1 MNRISIIGA
10 GAMGSGIAQVAAM
23 SGHEVIIYDSF
34 PSATVKARDS
44 ILISLNKLTAKGKI
58 SDQESKTIFGRI
70 YFSEKTDTISG
81 SDLVLEAI
89 IEDFNEKRKILEQ
102 IESIVSPDTIIA
114 TNTSSLSVTGMAKC
128 LNKPERFIGIH
139 FFNPPVLMKLVEVIP
154 ALQTSTDV
162 IQAVT
167 KLITSWDKTVVKAK
181 DTPGFIVNRIARPY
195 YGEALRIAEEHIAGP
210 SDIDHAMKT
219 VGGFKMGPFEL
230 MDFIGNDINESVT
243 RSVWEAMYFDPRYK
257 PSIMQRNLVSAGWF
271 GRKSGKGFYDY
282 NSSTTD
288 STILSVDG
296 LQSICDRILIMLI
309 NEAADALHYGIA
321 SRDDI
326 DMAMTLGVNY
336 PSGLLKWAD
345 KIGIDKCVQ
354 KMDDLYNNYH
364 EERYRCSA
372 LLRLMS
378 ASQKT
383 FYS

>member
-1 MNRISIIGA
+1 MNRIAIIGA

-23 SGHEVIIYDSF
+23 AGHEVIIYDAF
-34 PSATVKARDS
+34 PNATIKARDS
-44 ILISLNKLTAKGKI
+44 ILASLNKLAAKGKL
-58 SDQESKTIFGRI
+58 SDQEVKTIFSQI
-70 YFSEKTDTISG
+70 YFSEKIDSITDSV
-81 SDLVLEAI
+81 LVLEAI
-89 IEDFNEKRKILEQ
+89 IEDVNEKRKILEQ

-154 ALQTSTDV
+154 ALQTSMDV
-162 IQAVT
+162 IQSVT
-167 KLITSWDKTVVKAK
+167 KLISSWDKTVVKAK

-195 YGEALRIAEEHIAGP
+195 YGEALRIAEEHIAQP

-219 VGGFKMGPFEL
+219 KGGFKMGPFEL

-282 NSSTTD
+282 NSNTTD
-288 STILSVDG
+288 FTILSEDG
-296 LQSICDRILIMLI
+296 LQSICDRILTMLI

-345 KIGIDKCVQ
+345 KIGISRCVK
-354 KMDDLYNNYH
+354 KMDDLYDTYH
-364 EERYRCSA
+364 EERYRCSV
-372 LLRLMS
+372 LLRLM
-378 ASQKT
+378 ATSQKT

>member
-1 MNRISIIGA
+1 MNRIAIIGA

-23 SGHEVIIYDSF
+23 AGHEVIIYDAF
-34 PSATVKARDS
+34 PNATIKARDS
-44 ILISLNKLTAKGKI
+44 ILASLNKLAAKGKL
-58 SDQESKTIFGRI
+58 SDQEVKTIFSQI
-70 YFSEKTDTISG
+70 YFSEKIDSITDSV
-81 SDLVLEAI
+81 LVLEAI
-89 IEDFNEKRKILEQ
+89 IEDVNEKRKILEQ

-154 ALQTSTDV
+154 ALQTSMDV
-162 IQAVT
+162 IQSVT
-167 KLITSWDKTVVKAK
+167 KLISSWDKTVVKAK

-195 YGEALRIAEEHIAGP
+195 YGEALRIAEEHIAQP

-219 VGGFKMGPFEL
+219 KGGFKMGPFEL

-282 NSSTTD
+282 NSNTTD
-288 STILSVDG
+288 STILSEDG
-296 LQSICDRILIMLI
+296 LQSICDRILTMLI

-345 KIGIDKCVQ
+345 KIGISRCVK
-354 KMDDLYNNYH
+354 KMDDLYDTYH
-364 EERYRCSA
+364 EERYRCSV
-372 LLRLMS
+372 LLRLM
-378 ASQKT
+378 ATSQKT